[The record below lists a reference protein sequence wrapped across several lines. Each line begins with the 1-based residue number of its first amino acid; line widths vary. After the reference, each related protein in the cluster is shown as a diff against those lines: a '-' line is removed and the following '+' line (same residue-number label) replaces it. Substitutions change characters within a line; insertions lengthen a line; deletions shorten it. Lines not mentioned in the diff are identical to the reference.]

1 MAVREFTSRDG
12 RAWRVWD
19 VTAASLEPL
28 TRAEDYLA
36 DCYRDGWVVFETLDG
51 REKRRLCPPPYAWDQ
66 RSDADLEAL
75 LMRADTLR
83 PKGEVRVRD
92 DILFPADLPPNVPK
106 AVADAMPRDVEGNLD
121 MRYLGVVRTFDYPG
135 GDTWRVAVVD
145 VDPDQPLVLRFA
157 SSTHTIDLSDWPADW
172 IDLTDD
178 RLVALLRDAGSARD
192 RRRHDVPLR
201 RYDDPGPDAGA
212 R

>member
-1 MAVREFTSRDG
+1 MAVREFTARDG

-51 REKRRLCPPPYAWDQ
+51 SEKRRLCPPPYAWDQ
-66 RSDADLEAL
+66 RTDSDLEAL

-83 PKGEVRVRD
+83 PKKQIRVRD
-92 DILFPADLPPNVPK
+92 DQLLPADLPPSVSR
-106 AVADAMPRDVEGNLD
+106 AVADAMPRDIEGNLD
-121 MRYLGVVRTFDYPG
+121 MRYLGVTRSFDYPG
-135 GDTWRVAVVD
+135 GETWRVAIID
-145 VDPDQPLVLRFA
+145 VDPDEPLVLRF
-157 SSTHTIDLSDWPADW
+157 SSATHTIDLTDWPADW
-172 IDLTDD
+172 IDLTDEQ
-178 RLVALLRDAGSARD
+178 LVALLRDAGSAHD
-192 RRRHDVPLR
+192 RRGRNTPSRRHD
-201 RYDDPGPDAGA
+201 DQGPDASA